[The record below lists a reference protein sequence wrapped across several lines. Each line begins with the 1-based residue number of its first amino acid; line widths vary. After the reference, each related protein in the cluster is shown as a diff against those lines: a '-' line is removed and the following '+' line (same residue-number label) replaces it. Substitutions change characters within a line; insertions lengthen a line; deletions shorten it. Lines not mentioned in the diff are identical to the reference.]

1 MQDPKRSALM
11 INKSVQNVWGGRNLL
26 FLLTLMRSQLT
37 LHSTHIIFYFI
48 DVLKC

>member
-11 INKSVQNVWGGRNLL
+11 INKSVQNVWGGGISTFSLDFNEKPVK
-26 FLLTLMRSQLT
+26 